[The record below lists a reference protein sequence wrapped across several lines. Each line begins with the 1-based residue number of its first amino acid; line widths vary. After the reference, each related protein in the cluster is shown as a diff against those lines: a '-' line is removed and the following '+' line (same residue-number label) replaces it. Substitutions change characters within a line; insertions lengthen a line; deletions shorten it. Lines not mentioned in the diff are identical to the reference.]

1 MQNLY
6 SVLELGHSQELVVF
20 QCFSTNWFLSCRSG
34 RVMLPF
40 LMCLC
45 ERKNHLVKP
54 KDLVRAHTR
63 TICLFRA
70 KPFTSSANI
79 YQALT
84 MCWTLFCRYFEIHSN
99 VFSKYSFPGKAVVVF
114 IQHRSSRQLLGALRP
129 DPEFSS

>member
-6 SVLELGHSQELVVF
+6 SVFELGYSQELVVF

-34 RVMLPF
+34 KVMLPF

-70 KPFTSSANI
+70 KPFT
-79 YQALT
+79 
-84 MCWTLFCRYFEIHSN
+84 YF
-99 VFSKYSFPGKAVVVF
+99 FSKYL
-114 IQHRSSRQLLGALRP
+114 SSTDYVLDTVLQIL
-129 DPEFSS
+129 